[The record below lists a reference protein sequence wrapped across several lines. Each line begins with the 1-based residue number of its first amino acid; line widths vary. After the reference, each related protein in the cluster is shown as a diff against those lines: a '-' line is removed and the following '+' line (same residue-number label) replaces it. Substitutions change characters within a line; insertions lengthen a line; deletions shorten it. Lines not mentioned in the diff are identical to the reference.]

1 MLSTSCFQPTDGKP
15 CNYLLML
22 ADLYLLIR
30 LWYRRKTLSEKLNN
44 GITLVVDRYAFSGVA
59 FSSAKGL
66 DLEWCRNPDIGL
78 LTPDIVLFL
87 DLTIDQAEKRGG
99 FGQERYEKRE
109 LQIKV
114 RDEFTKLQDDTWKV
128 RDEMD
133 SCQSLFIKLWCSLSM
148 RANPRNKFNVI
159 FGMRLRLSKR
169 KQKIQ
174 FSHCSLIYGNKDMIF
189 FLLLDRIHVHCSQC
203 YFQREGYKLFAC
215 GILSHHIQFFMTSTV
230 GLATWST

>member
-1 MLSTSCFQPTDGKP
+1 MVQRGLFIVVEGCDRSGKSTQCENLVNRLQQAGHNTELVKFPDRTTQTGKMIDS
-15 CNYLLML
+15 YLQQKS
-22 ADLYLLIR
+22 DLDDHAIHLLFSANR
-30 LWYRRKTLSEKLNN
+30 WEAMKTLSEKLNN

-114 RDEFTKLQDDTWKV
+114 RDEFTKLQDDAWKFIDASQSKEQV
-128 RDEMD
+128 QRDIWDAIENFKMETKD
-133 SCQSLFIKLWCSLSM
+133 TIQPLQFNLW
-148 RANPRNKFNVI
+148 K
-159 FGMRLRLSKR
+159 
-169 KQKIQ
+169 
-174 FSHCSLIYGNKDMIF
+174 
-189 FLLLDRIHVHCSQC
+189 
-203 YFQREGYKLFAC
+203 
-215 GILSHHIQFFMTSTV
+215 
-230 GLATWST
+230 

>member
-1 MLSTSCFQPTDGKP
+1 MVQRGLFIVVEGCDRSGKSTQCENLVNRLQQAGHHTELVKFPDRTTQTGKMIDS
-15 CNYLLML
+15 YLQQKS
-22 ADLYLLIR
+22 DLDDHAIHLLFSANR
-30 LWYRRKTLSEKLNN
+30 WEAMKTLSEKLNN

-114 RDEFTKLQDDTWKV
+114 RDEFTKLQDDTWKFIDASQSKEQV
-128 RDEMD
+128 QRDIWDAIETFKTETKD
-133 SCQSLFIKLWCSLSM
+133 TIQPLQFNLW
-148 RANPRNKFNVI
+148 K
-159 FGMRLRLSKR
+159 
-169 KQKIQ
+169 
-174 FSHCSLIYGNKDMIF
+174 
-189 FLLLDRIHVHCSQC
+189 
-203 YFQREGYKLFAC
+203 
-215 GILSHHIQFFMTSTV
+215 
-230 GLATWST
+230 

>member
-1 MLSTSCFQPTDGKP
+1 MVQRGLFIVVEGCDRSGKSTQCENLVNRLQQAGHHTELVKFPARKSDASVVLIQPRKTIDRTTQTGKMIDS
-15 CNYLLML
+15 YLQQKS
-22 ADLYLLIR
+22 DLDDHAIHLLFSANR
-30 LWYRRKTLSEKLNN
+30 WEAMKTLSEKLNN

-114 RDEFTKLQDDTWKV
+114 RDEFTKLQDDTWKFIDASQSKEQV
-128 RDEMD
+128 QRDIWDAIETFKTETKD
-133 SCQSLFIKLWCSLSM
+133 TIQPLQFNLW
-148 RANPRNKFNVI
+148 K
-159 FGMRLRLSKR
+159 
-169 KQKIQ
+169 
-174 FSHCSLIYGNKDMIF
+174 
-189 FLLLDRIHVHCSQC
+189 
-203 YFQREGYKLFAC
+203 
-215 GILSHHIQFFMTSTV
+215 
-230 GLATWST
+230 